1 MRGKLRSIQVLRA
14 IAVLAV
20 LLYHAAGWSHGQ
32 AGVDLFF
39 VISGV
44 IIGIVMVGRSANAF
58 IAARL
63 WRIYPVYWFN
73 ALPLLAAAAVFGI
86 LTPARLAASLTLW
99 PVWGSYAPAYLVPA
113 WTLSFE
119 MLFYGLV
126 AVGLAWRRPLLV
138 VPVLGAFVGLNA
150 VVANPYLQFLGNPL
164 VLEFCAG
171 LLLLRLPRRA
181 VLGAAATV
189 VGIGLFAMSPAPTIE
204 SAQIMDAA
212 VAFPRVAS
220 WGIPAALVV
229 YGALCFE
236 GMAGKWAAPLVLIG
250 DASYSIYLS
259 HYFLNLA
266 LPVWWPLRVLIL
278 VGAGLLMFVTVERP
292 IMRWRRSHKA
302 HPARRAIEPRQHLST
317 GEADIVGV
325 EPAI

>member
-99 PVWGSYAPAYLVPA
+99 PVWAL
-113 WTLSFE
+113 T
-119 MLFYGLV
+119 
-126 AVGLAWRRPLLV
+126 RRPILSL
-138 VPVLGAFVGLNA
+138 PGRSASKCYSTASSLSVL
-150 VVANPYLQFLGNPL
+150 
-164 VLEFCAG
+164 
-171 LLLLRLPRRA
+171 R
-181 VLGAAATV
+181 
-189 VGIGLFAMSPAPTIE
+189 
-204 SAQIMDAA
+204 
-212 VAFPRVAS
+212 
-220 WGIPAALVV
+220 
-229 YGALCFE
+229 
-236 GMAGKWAAPLVLIG
+236 
-250 DASYSIYLS
+250 
-259 HYFLNLA
+259 
-266 LPVWWPLRVLIL
+266 
-278 VGAGLLMFVTVERP
+278 GAGHCSSC
-292 IMRWRRSHKA
+292 RS
-302 HPARRAIEPRQHLST
+302 
-317 GEADIVGV
+317 
-325 EPAI
+325 